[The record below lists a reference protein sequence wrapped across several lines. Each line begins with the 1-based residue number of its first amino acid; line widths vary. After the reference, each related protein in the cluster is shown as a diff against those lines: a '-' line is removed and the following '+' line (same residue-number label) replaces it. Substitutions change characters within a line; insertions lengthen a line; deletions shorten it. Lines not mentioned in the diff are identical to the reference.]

1 MAKSNMAGFMAK
13 FSMAGF
19 LEVPSRA
26 GFSTKSSSFTGCY
39 KPCKY
44 RKYRLVGHPK
54 SERRPDDLES
64 PRNFGLRAF
73 THYTTVGRKML
84 FEM

>member
-1 MAKSNMAGFMAK
+1 MSKNYKIHNVLRRFERVFAD
-13 FSMAGF
+13 
-19 LEVPSRA
+19 LEHRDMRDLS
-26 GFSTKSSSFTGCY
+26 TGCH

-54 SERRPDDLES
+54 SERRPDNLES

-73 THYTTVGRKML
+73 THYTTVGRKISML
-84 FEM
+84 FNM

>member
-26 GFSTKSSSFTGCY
+26 GFSTKSSSFMG
-39 KPCKY
+39 
-44 RKYRLVGHPK
+44 K
-54 SERRPDDLES
+54 S
-64 PRNFGLRAF
+64 G
-73 THYTTVGRKML
+73 KMGFSL
-84 FEM
+84 QNGMA

>member
-1 MAKSNMAGFMAK
+1 MFRRFERVYAD
-13 FSMAGF
+13 
-19 LEVPSRA
+19 LEHEDIRDIS
-26 GFSTKSSSFTGCY
+26 TGCY

-44 RKYRLVGHPK
+44 RKYRLVGKPK

-73 THYTTVGRKML
+73 THYTTVGRKISML
-84 FEM
+84 FNM